1 MPIMSERTWLRHANP
16 WSGFTR
22 IITYPFVFIPIWYF
36 QEFLEDP
43 VNNWYPA
50 LGIILVV
57 LWFWLNPRIF
67 PKPKNYDHWLSMG
80 VLGEK
85 VWTSSRRYK
94 DSNLLLSFLMSPFF
108 FIAIYTAYMKMFW
121 ATMFFAVCAFILKLW
136 FIDRMV
142 FYYEANKNKINM

>member
-22 IITYPFVFIPIWYF
+22 IITYPLVFIPIWYF

-50 LGIILVV
+50 LVIILVV
-57 LWFWLNPRIF
+57 IWFWLNPRIF
-67 PKPKNYDHWLSMG
+67 PQPKNYDHWLSKG

-85 VWTSSRRYK
+85 LWTSGKRYK
-94 DSNLLLSFLMSPFF
+94 DSNLLLSFLMSLFF

-121 ATMFFAVCAFILKLW
+121 ATMSFASCAIILKLW